1 MGSSTAPYV
10 FVGFFKIG
18 SIANDSTQAIPVI
31 NHPPPSGVSSAMWS
45 HDVRYAI
52 RLLRRSPGFAAT
64 AILTLAVSI
73 GANTAIWSAVKGIL
87 VAPLPYEDPDRLVR
101 LFEEA
106 PTNPH
111 FPFSPAD
118 FRDYRAELR
127 TFEGIAAY
135 QRGDLQLGDAQPP
148 EQLRGM
154 QVSAGFFTLLGRR
167 PALGRDVEESD
178 EIQGSSDVVIL
189 SHSLWMRRF
198 QGDPAVV
205 GRTVRLS
212 GRPFRIVGVLPPGFQ
227 HVGGTYQTY
236 GHGEPVDVWWPLAV
250 PRAEIPRLRFSHYYN
265 VVGRV
270 RRDVGRAAID
280 EDLKRAAASAATR
293 YPAPPSPWHPT
304 AVPLKDE
311 IVGTAG
317 STLGVLAGAALA
329 VLMLACVNVAGLLL
343 GRAVQRSGEIS
354 VRAALGA
361 TRWRLARQLLI
372 ESLVLAGA
380 GGALGVGLAYG
391 AVWAVRRFGPAD
403 MPRLQMIALDV
414 QVLGV
419 ALGATVLSAILF
431 GLAPALRLARTTA
444 GEALKDSARTIAGSA
459 HQATRRALA
468 AAEVALAFVLVVSS
482 GLLLRSFV
490 SMMTRDPGFQPH
502 GAITAS
508 VELPT
513 TLYDESAARDF
524 FRRAAERVRVLPG
537 VQEAAFSSDLP
548 WTNYD
553 ENTDLSIVGRQFPDG
568 QGPGA
573 RYHFITAGY
582 SRATGTPILAG
593 RDLAASDTDHAPL
606 VILVNAAAARKFWT
620 TPAAAIGA
628 RVSVWGSERTV
639 VGVLGDVQDMPWDA
653 RAAPALYF
661 PQPQMW
667 YSQRMFLVARYDAD
681 LASVVESIRR
691 AVAGIDPQLPLA
703 NVRPLDSVAAAATAT
718 RRLTL
723 WLVAAFGLT
732 SFFLAVVGIY
742 GVMAQVVGQRRQ
754 EFGVRQVLGA
764 TPRDILRLV
773 FSTGAGMTVAGL
785 VVGVALAVGST
796 RLLASLL
803 YGVTPVDPATFA
815 VVAAVLLGAAVA
827 AIYVPAR
834 RATRVNPAIA
844 LRGE

>member
-1 MGSSTAPYV
+1 
-10 FVGFFKIG
+10 
-18 SIANDSTQAIPVI
+18 
-31 NHPPPSGVSSAMWS
+31 MWS
-45 HDVRYAI
+45 HDVRYAL

-73 GANTAIWSAVKGIL
+73 GANAAIWSAVKGVL

-135 QRGDLQLGDAQPP
+135 GRADLQLGDTRPP

-154 QVSAGFFTLLGRR
+154 RVSAGFFTLLGRP
-167 PALGRDVEESD
+167 PALGRDIEQGD

-212 GRPFRIVGVLPPGFQ
+212 GRPFRIVGVVPRGFQ
-227 HVGGTYQTY
+227 HVGGTFQTY
-236 GHGEPVDVWWPLAV
+236 GHGEAVDVWWPLAV
-250 PRAEIPRLRFSHYYN
+250 PREERREHRFSHYYN
-265 VVGRV
+265 VVARV
-270 RRDVGRAAID
+270 RRDAGRAAME
-280 EDLKRAAASAATR
+280 EDLRRAGASAATR
-293 YPAPPSPWHPT
+293 YPDPPSAWKPR
-304 AVPLKDE
+304 AVPLKEE

-343 GRAVQRSGEIS
+343 GRAVQRSSEIS

-361 TRWRLARQLLI
+361 TRWRLARQLLV

-403 MPRLQMIALDV
+403 MPRLAMIALDV
-414 QVLGV
+414 PVLGL

-444 GEALKDSARTIAGSA
+444 GEALKESGRTIAGAA
-459 HQATRRALA
+459 HQRARRALA
-468 AAEVALAFVLVVSS
+468 AAQVALAFVLVVSC

-490 SMMTRDPGFQPH
+490 SMVTRDPGFQPR

-513 TLYDESAARDF
+513 ALYNENSSRDF
-524 FRRAAERVRVLPG
+524 FRRAAERVRALPG
-537 VQEAAFSSDLP
+537 VREAAFSSDLP
-548 WTNYD
+548 WSAYD
-553 ENTDLSIVGRQFPDG
+553 ENTSFSIVGRESAKDE
-568 QGPGA
+568 GPEA
-573 RYHFITAGY
+573 RYHFITPGY
-582 SRATGTPILAG
+582 SRATGTPLLAG
-593 RDLAASDTDHAPL
+593 RDLDSSDGERAPL
-606 VILVNAAAARKFWT
+606 VLLLNAAAARKFWT
-620 TPAAAIGA
+620 TPAAAVGA
-628 RVSVWGSERTV
+628 RVNLWGKERTV
-639 VGVLGDVQDMPWDA
+639 VGVLGDVQDMPWHDHA
-653 RAAPALYF
+653 VPALYF
-661 PQPQMW
+661 PQPQTW
-667 YSQRMFLVARYDAD
+667 YAQRMFLIARSDAF
-681 LASVVESIRR
+681 LPSTVESIRR
-691 AVAGIDPQLPLA
+691 ALAEIDPELPLA
-703 NVRPLDSVAAAATAT
+703 NVRPLESVATAATAT

-742 GVMAQVVGQRRQ
+742 GVMAQAVGQRRQ
-754 EFGVRQVLGA
+754 EFGVRQALGA
-764 TPRDILRLV
+764 TPRDIMRHV
-773 FSTGAGMTVAGL
+773 FSSGAGMTFAGL
-785 VVGVALAVGST
+785 VAGIALALGST
-796 RLLASLL
+796 QLLASLL
-803 YGVTPVDPATFA
+803 YGVTPLDLGTFA
-815 VVAAVLLGAAVA
+815 AVAAVLGGAAVG
-827 AIYVPAR
+827 AIYFPAR
-834 RATRVNPAIA
+834 TATRVSPAVA